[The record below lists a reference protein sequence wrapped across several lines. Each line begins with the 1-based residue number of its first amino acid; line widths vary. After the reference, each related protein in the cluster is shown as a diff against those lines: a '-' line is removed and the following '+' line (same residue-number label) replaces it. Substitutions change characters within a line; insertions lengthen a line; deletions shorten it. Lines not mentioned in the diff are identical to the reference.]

1 MPRPGFRGGGRRGS
15 SRGGAG
21 RNPSSRG
28 LADAQS
34 YATEPSYIRTVFS
47 LADEARS
54 TAHGHTPWSA
64 GTRLRN
70 QPVNFVSAGAVD
82 PLKQLE
88 DQLQRLERELQS
100 KANDALD
107 GLSRQAPTSMLDV
120 TSQQADIVSDH
131 MTPMVVQGPAF
142 DNPSASPWEGLG
154 STSNHAEEDFASQHS
169 RPASPIFNSTAPN
182 DNPAS
187 AEASQ
192 VAVVPTEPPSSPLL
206 FFIDTNGDPSHRHQ
220 RSVPEDTHQLSTLE
234 SSGDSS
240 EEVILFRG
248 RNKMGPKSRQIVPQ
262 KPNRPHAKQQKKA
275 FDLRDIQKEV
285 HQLVTDADIR
295 GPSAV
300 GTQALSPNLPSKN
313 REKRQKHKVRANGNL
328 RQAEDASKEQE
339 AILADYI
346 ANMRE
351 NGDDLGLITSQ
362 GHAKRDIGGSDMDM
376 HVENDLQSAQNDDK
390 SGLSGDAAS
399 LAGSS
404 KSVGDLDALD
414 YESKQRE
421 PHTRLTDSDFLLAQM
436 FAAGEAT
443 DAYSSQDDEYD
454 DLDFMEWGDPIT
466 KRTRKPKKGKLPV
479 FNVSD
484 SELEAVLLSTYNND
498 RLKKAGRKKEREKL
512 RAQGLLGKKGKPED
526 LRIKYP
532 QGMGIEQIAQ
542 ELESFLKNTD
552 HFELKSLALPPMDNH
567 ARKVLHELAN
577 KFNIKSKSTGSGDQ
591 RRPTLYRTARTLQYS
606 ADNFDQAIGRV
617 GRKYFPR
624 KDLGS
629 RWSGVRGSVRRGGG
643 GQPDTGYRDGEVVGG
658 SAPELGQE
666 NRGRAMLEKM
676 GWSTGTALGSMD
688 NKGILQ
694 PVEQK
699 VKRGKAGLG

>member
-1 MPRPGFRGGGRRGS
+1 
-15 SRGGAG
+15 
-21 RNPSSRG
+21 
-28 LADAQS
+28 
-34 YATEPSYIRTVFS
+34 
-47 LADEARS
+47 
-54 TAHGHTPWSA
+54 
-64 GTRLRN
+64 
-70 QPVNFVSAGAVD
+70 
-82 PLKQLE
+82 
-88 DQLQRLERELQS
+88 
-100 KANDALD
+100 
-107 GLSRQAPTSMLDV
+107 
-120 TSQQADIVSDH
+120 
-131 MTPMVVQGPAF
+131 
-142 DNPSASPWEGLG
+142 
-154 STSNHAEEDFASQHS
+154 
-169 RPASPIFNSTAPN
+169 
-182 DNPAS
+182 
-187 AEASQ
+187 
-192 VAVVPTEPPSSPLL
+192 
-206 FFIDTNGDPSHRHQ
+206 
-220 RSVPEDTHQLSTLE
+220 
-234 SSGDSS
+234 
-240 EEVILFRG
+240 
-248 RNKMGPKSRQIVPQ
+248 
-262 KPNRPHAKQQKKA
+262 
-275 FDLRDIQKEV
+275 
-285 HQLVTDADIR
+285 
-295 GPSAV
+295 
-300 GTQALSPNLPSKN
+300 
-313 REKRQKHKVRANGNL
+313 
-328 RQAEDASKEQE
+328 
-339 AILADYI
+339 
-346 ANMRE
+346 MRE

-376 HVENDLQSAQNDDK
+376 HVENGLHSAQDDDK

-404 KSVGDLDALD
+404 KSIDDLDAMD
-414 YESKQRE
+414 HEFKQHE
-421 PHTRLTDSDFLLAQM
+421 AHTRLTDSDFLLAKM
-436 FAAGEAT
+436 LASGEAT

-454 DLDFMEWGDPIT
+454 DLDFMEWGDAIT

-484 SELEAVLLSTYNND
+484 SELEAVLQSTYNND
-498 RLKKAGRKKEREKL
+498 RLKKAERKKEREKL
-512 RAQGLLGKKGKPED
+512 RAQGLLGKKSKPED
-526 LRIKYP
+526 LRVKYP

-542 ELESFLKNTD
+542 ELENFLKNSQA
-552 HFELKSLALPPMDNH
+552 SLALPPMDNH

-629 RWSGVRGSVRRGGG
+629 RWGGGRGSARRGG

>member
-21 RNPSSRG
+21 RNPSSRS

-34 YATEPSYIRTVFS
+34 YGTEPPYIPTVFS

-70 QPVNFVSAGAVD
+70 QPVSFVSAGAVD

-100 KANDALD
+100 KAHDALD
-107 GLSRQAPTSMLDV
+107 GLSRQAATSMLDV
-120 TSQQADIVSDH
+120 TSQQADIVSDLP
-131 MTPMVVQGPAF
+131 TPMAVQGSTF

-154 STSNHAEEDFASQHS
+154 STSNHAEEDYASQHK
-169 RPASPIFNSTAPN
+169 RPASPIFDSTATN
-182 DNPAS
+182 DNTAS
-187 AEASQ
+187 VEASE
-192 VAVVPTEPPSSPLL
+192 VAVVPTEPPSSPLP
-206 FFIDTNGDPSHRHQ
+206 FFIDTNGDPSHQYQ
-220 RSVPEDTHQLSTLE
+220 RSVPEDIQQLSTLE
-234 SSGDSS
+234 SSSDSS

-262 KPNRPHAKQQKKA
+262 KPNRPHKKQHKKP

-295 GPSAV
+295 GPVAV
-300 GTQALSPNLPSKN
+300 GTPVPSPNLPSKD
-313 REKRQKHKVRANGNL
+313 RKKCQKHKVRANGNL
-328 RQAEDASKEQE
+328 RQTEGASTERE

-376 HVENDLQSAQNDDK
+376 HVGNGLHSAQDDDK
-390 SGLSGDAAS
+390 SGPSGDAAS

-404 KSVGDLDALD
+404 KSIDDLDAMD

-421 PHTRLTDSDFLLAQM
+421 PHTRSTDNDFLLAKLL
-436 FAAGEAT
+436 AAGEAT

-484 SELEAVLLSTYNND
+484 SELEAVLQSTYNND
-498 RLKKAGRKKEREKL
+498 RLKKAERKKEREKL

-526 LRIKYP
+526 LRVKYP

-542 ELESFLKNTD
+542 ELESFLKNSQA
-552 HFELKSLALPPMDNH
+552 SLALPPMDNH

-606 ADNFDQAIGRV
+606 AVNFDQAIGRV

-629 RWSGVRGSVRRGGG
+629 RWGGGRGSARRGGG

>member
-1 MPRPGFRGGGRRGS
+1 
-15 SRGGAG
+15 
-21 RNPSSRG
+21 
-28 LADAQS
+28 
-34 YATEPSYIRTVFS
+34 
-47 LADEARS
+47 
-54 TAHGHTPWSA
+54 
-64 GTRLRN
+64 
-70 QPVNFVSAGAVD
+70 
-82 PLKQLE
+82 
-88 DQLQRLERELQS
+88 
-100 KANDALD
+100 
-107 GLSRQAPTSMLDV
+107 
-120 TSQQADIVSDH
+120 
-131 MTPMVVQGPAF
+131 
-142 DNPSASPWEGLG
+142 
-154 STSNHAEEDFASQHS
+154 
-169 RPASPIFNSTAPN
+169 
-182 DNPAS
+182 
-187 AEASQ
+187 
-192 VAVVPTEPPSSPLL
+192 
-206 FFIDTNGDPSHRHQ
+206 
-220 RSVPEDTHQLSTLE
+220 
-234 SSGDSS
+234 
-240 EEVILFRG
+240 
-248 RNKMGPKSRQIVPQ
+248 
-262 KPNRPHAKQQKKA
+262 
-275 FDLRDIQKEV
+275 
-285 HQLVTDADIR
+285 
-295 GPSAV
+295 
-300 GTQALSPNLPSKN
+300 
-313 REKRQKHKVRANGNL
+313 
-328 RQAEDASKEQE
+328 
-339 AILADYI
+339 
-346 ANMRE
+346 MRE

-404 KSVGDLDALD
+404 KSIGDLDALD

-498 RLKKAGRKKEREKL
+498 RLKKAERKKEREKL

-624 KDLGS
+624 EDLGS

-643 GQPDTGYRDGEVVGG
+643 GQPDTGYRDDEVVGG